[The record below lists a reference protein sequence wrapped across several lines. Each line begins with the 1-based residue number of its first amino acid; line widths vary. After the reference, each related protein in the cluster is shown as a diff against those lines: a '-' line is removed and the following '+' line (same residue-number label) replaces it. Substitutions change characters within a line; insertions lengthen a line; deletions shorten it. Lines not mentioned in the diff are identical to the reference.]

1 MPAPSHLLLALTLAV
16 SAASFAETTVLTA
29 AHYLGVEAGQLVSPA
44 EIRIDG
50 ERIVEVGKAV
60 NHPAGTRVIDLG
72 NRTLMPGLI
81 DAHIHLFLHPGA
93 QDLQTLQES
102 APARTILALAAA
114 RDDLLAGFTAER
126 DMGSEGANSADSAVR
141 NAIDSGLYPGP
152 RLRVSGNAIDI
163 VGGHEDAIA
172 FNPNAHVPSNADYAT
187 TADDLVRVMR
197 QQHKEG
203 SDFAKIYQT
212 GPDEMRN
219 GTLHTPYQ
227 YSIAQL
233 KAAVEEAARLGTVVA
248 VHATGEP
255 GAGYAAEAGVASID
269 HALQLSDATMALMK
283 KQQIPAVPTL
293 TWYEYYSTRTPAEAA
308 NSQSAAIYAYKLKEF
323 AKQVK
328 AGIPFAVGS
337 DVGPFAH
344 GTQARE
350 FELMVQ
356 HGMTPAAVLQADLI
370 NGAKLLG
377 WKDDIG
383 QLKSGYYADII
394 AVEGN
399 PLTDITTLKTVP
411 FVMKGGV
418 VIKATIH

>member
-1 MPAPSHLLLALTLAV
+1 
-16 SAASFAETTVLTA
+16 
-29 AHYLGVEAGQLVSPA
+29 
-44 EIRIDG
+44 
-50 ERIVEVGKAV
+50 V

-233 KAAVEEAARLGTVVA
+233 KAAVEEAA
-248 VHATGEP
+248 P
-255 GAGYAAEAGVASID
+255 D
-269 HALQLSDATMALMK
+269 
-283 KQQIPAVPTL
+283 
-293 TWYEYYSTRTPAEAA
+293 
-308 NSQSAAIYAYKLKEF
+308 
-323 AKQVK
+323 
-328 AGIPFAVGS
+328 
-337 DVGPFAH
+337 
-344 GTQARE
+344 
-350 FELMVQ
+350 
-356 HGMTPAAVLQADLI
+356 
-370 NGAKLLG
+370 
-377 WKDDIG
+377 
-383 QLKSGYYADII
+383 
-394 AVEGN
+394 
-399 PLTDITTLKTVP
+399 
-411 FVMKGGV
+411 
-418 VIKATIH
+418 